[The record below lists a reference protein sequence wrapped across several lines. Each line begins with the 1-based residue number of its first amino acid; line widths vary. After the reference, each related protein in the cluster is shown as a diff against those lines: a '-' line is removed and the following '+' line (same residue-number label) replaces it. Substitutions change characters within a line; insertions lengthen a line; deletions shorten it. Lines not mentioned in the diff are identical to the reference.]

1 MKRGF
6 DNIEG
11 LGQSQIDECGAVI
24 CIPDVDRW
32 HRDILE
38 YGKAIFSLKYST

>member
-11 LGQSQIDECGAVI
+11 LGQSQIDEYGAVI
-24 CIPDVDRW
+24 CIPDVD
-32 HRDILE
+32 HGIE
-38 YGKAIFSLKYST
+38 TYSSMENDFLV